1 MITIEK
7 VNAFS
12 RKKVED
18 FLKSVPSIE
27 KIDEKILDNAIVA
40 QEDDKIVGCIS
51 FEVFSEKALIRYFVF
66 KKILSLD
73 YLKQLLNTLEE
84 EALKQDIEVLVC
96 IAECS
101 QIEELFQSLSFKPV
115 ESKMIFI
122 NEENILKTSF
132 QSSLFLCKELRQE

>member
-1 MITIEK
+1 M
-7 VNAFS
+7 
-12 RKKVED
+12 
-18 FLKSVPSIE
+18 
-27 KIDEKILDNAIVA
+27 A

-122 NEENILKTSF
+122 NEENILNTSF
-132 QSSLFLCKELRQE
+132 QSSLFYARNCGKNNLKINQYFCIMKKNKTPI